1 MRVQLPRDPRRMG
14 SFQVPGFQQ
23 PRPTPPASGPPRR
36 TKAESTAC
44 GGIVRGYRSSARR
57 GPHRIR
63 SPITT
68 STPGTRNRP
77 RNAVESDAG
86 RRILS
91 FRSSILTSQCRG
103 RQSEEHERVSSEREA
118 GCHTLLQMTGH
129 RVLAC
134 GYNEKYGSGGMGAIV
149 EQDDDH
155 GYRGM
160 RGTTGH
166 VSRAGRRP
174 RP

>member
-1 MRVQLPRDPRRMG
+1 MSSWNEDGVKKPFWRD
-14 SFQVPGFQQ
+14 
-23 PRPTPPASGPPRR
+23 
-36 TKAESTAC
+36 
-44 GGIVRGYRSSARR
+44 
-57 GPHRIR
+57 
-63 SPITT
+63 
-68 STPGTRNRP
+68 
-77 RNAVESDAG
+77 D
-86 RRILS
+86 L
-91 FRSSILTSQCRG
+91 
-103 RQSEEHERVSSEREA
+103 
-118 GCHTLLQMTGH
+118 TLLQMTGH

-166 VSRAGRRP
+166 VSRAWRRP

>member
-1 MRVQLPRDPRRMG
+1 
-14 SFQVPGFQQ
+14 
-23 PRPTPPASGPPRR
+23 
-36 TKAESTAC
+36 
-44 GGIVRGYRSSARR
+44 
-57 GPHRIR
+57 
-63 SPITT
+63 
-68 STPGTRNRP
+68 
-77 RNAVESDAG
+77 
-86 RRILS
+86 
-91 FRSSILTSQCRG
+91 
-103 RQSEEHERVSSEREA
+103 
-118 GCHTLLQMTGH
+118 LLQMTGH